1 MFRNREGK
9 LPPPKFF
16 AEALASLSIA
26 YPDAVLAPELLK
38 QIEQHLIRE
47 WQNGQSG
54 PDAAKA
60 TCSCDGT
67 TITMSPAVVSPTGEV
82 REPLPKGAARPPK
95 GAKRDGT
102 IPNVESVREA
112 KSLTDARTRHGAAI
126 AAVEAKTSVLA
137 RLNAKTASGSRS
149 SEDKTRLEVA
159 ASELERA
166 ITELTQ
172 AEKELQEAQQS
183 APWVNRHIPVP
194 TLPNPEAP
202 SQVQQQLTAKA
213 KAKTKAKPRSRVRGP
228 NADPNQLLLGLEAIP
243 DPSAEGYSARLLLR
257 PSYVPVASIK
267 EATQTLLTFIVEHNL
282 TRGNMGGVAG
292 RLSTL
297 KDGPVGQ
304 IDFSGKVT
312 ILRPDLISSD
322 LTDDDHRIESSGSVP
337 YSQQPHSQPQEKLE
351 EPDEDVVAALLDD
364 FAAARARDG
373 GR

>member
-102 IPNVESVREA
+102 IPNVESVRES

-126 AAVEAKTSVLA
+126 AVVEAKTSVLA

-149 SEDKTRLEVA
+149 SEDKRRLDVA

-166 ITELTQ
+166 MTELTQ

-183 APWVNRHIPVP
+183 APWVNRHITVP
-194 TLPNPEAP
+194 TLPKPEATLE
-202 SQVQQQLTAKA
+202 VQQHQPTAKA
-213 KAKTKAKPRSRVRGP
+213 KAKAKPKSRVRGP

-243 DPSAEGYSARLLLR
+243 DPSAEGYPARLLLR

-267 EATQTLLTFIVEHNL
+267 EATQTLLTFIVEHSL

-304 IDFSGKVT
+304 IDFSGNVT
-312 ILRPDLISSD
+312 ILRPDLFPSSD
-322 LTDDDHRIESSGSVP
+322 LTSDDHRIESSGSVP
-337 YSQQPHSQPQEKLE
+337 YSQQPHSNAEEGLQ
-351 EPDEDVVAALLDD
+351 EPDDDLVAALLDD